1 MVQIIKFFLVFSF
14 TVMGMQLLANGQKI
28 AANDLNYLH
37 KLNDSLGKQGA
48 LVLDELHPRDRL
60 RADSLFT
67 RMLVRG
73 MLIPNSFYYSFDSV
87 ATAPILYAP
96 DSSFRI
102 ITWHMTINEADFRQ
116 KGVLQVNTPDGSPK
130 FFPLFDISDYTD
142 EPMDSVRDTKHWI
155 GAIYYKIIAN
165 EWKGQKSYTLIGY
178 DENNSITTRKWV
190 EVLTFNEK
198 GEPQFG
204 GNFFRVPYDST
215 FTPGSQRY
223 LMEYKS
229 GTRARLNYDEEDN
242 MIIMDYLVSE
252 TGEREKKYT
261 LIPGGDYSGLVW
273 KNGAWE
279 FISRLDVEMRGDN
292 NEPQP
297 ALILNEDGTAN
308 EAELQKQSDKNMKK
322 VEAEKKPAKPVKKTK
337 G

>member
-1 MVQIIKFFLVFSF
+1 
-14 TVMGMQLLANGQKI
+14 
-28 AANDLNYLH
+28 
-37 KLNDSLGKQGA
+37 
-48 LVLDELHPRDRL
+48 
-60 RADSLFT
+60 
-67 RMLVRG
+67 
-73 MLIPNSFYYSFDSV
+73 
-87 ATAPILYAP
+87 
-96 DSSFRI
+96 
-102 ITWHMTINEADFRQ
+102 
-116 KGVLQVNTPDGSPK
+116 
-130 FFPLFDISDYTD
+130 
-142 EPMDSVRDTKHWI
+142 MDSVRDTKHWI

-242 MIIMDYLVSE
+242 MIIMDYLISE

-322 VEAEKKPAKPVKKTK
+322 AEPEKKPAKPVKKTK